1 MDYDIAIDAIEI
13 VTNGKMPIVA
23 LSTEK
28 AIERKNKER
37 SEIERHVFEYL
48 EKGGKINIIHPGQ
61 VNFVAQFD
69 PSERRRK
76 KQAAKV

>member
-13 VTNGKMPIVA
+13 VANGKMPIVA

-28 AIERKNKER
+28 AIEIKNKER
-37 SEIERHVFEYL
+37 SEIEQHIAQYL
-48 EKGGKINIIHPGQ
+48 EKGGKINIIPHGQ

-69 PSERRRK
+69 PSERRRR
-76 KQAAKV
+76 KQAVKA

>member
-13 VTNGKMPIVA
+13 VANGKMPIVA

-37 SEIERHVFEYL
+37 SEIEQHIAQYL
-48 EKGGKINIIHPGQ
+48 EKGGEIKVIPPGQ